1 MGVTVVMK
9 VVEEA
14 MAAMAEVRVEVMA
27 RVVAEREVDMMAV
40 ETVAG
45 AESED
50 SRGEG
55 CDGDD

>member
-1 MGVTVVMK
+1 MK